1 MFRLAVRSV
10 VSHPARS
17 AVLVCGFGVGVSVMA
32 NLLGIGEVMLE
43 QARSPALTGG
53 GDVVIAGWTGKVPSA
68 RFILSS
74 SLNTPALAGRAI
86 GASPSVET
94 PLYLVRDDRV
104 VPVQAHG
111 GIPSLERAIGDAE
124 TAAVETWTDVPADV
138 AWTSPDPGDVL
149 RAMDRFHPISGP
161 AARASSW
168 AEWLFFNGVAWH
180 TRFYL
185 TFLVGPEGESGGR
198 VAGVRLQ
205 LDRDGQLASYTESA
219 EIDAAR
225 LLADAPD
232 LTIGGNRV
240 RLEGLSYHITIDLPA
255 TDTITTDGAP
265 QPSPPAPR
273 VTGDLVLTAK
283 VGQALPPLTI
293 QGAGGWLSGY
303 AVPVMSGTLDGTL
316 NVAGD
321 VISLDGGAGYH
332 DHNWGHW
339 EGVSW
344 QWGQVQGDG
353 LSFVYGRLHP
363 PADAADS
370 DRIPGFL
377 GVLEP
382 DGLIGHSM
390 AVWIDEED
398 VAETGQPRRIV
409 VRGQSPSLDLT
420 MEIDVEDAMVT
431 RMDPES
437 FGGALDFYQLRA
449 SFHVTGRVG
458 DDPVDFTALGAAE
471 TFRGR

>member
-1 MFRLAVRSV
+1 M
-10 VSHPARS
+10 
-17 AVLVCGFGVGVSVMA
+17 
-32 NLLGIGEVMLE
+32 
-43 QARSPALTGG
+43 
-53 GDVVIAGWTGKVPSA
+53 
-68 RFILSS
+68 
-74 SLNTPALAGRAI
+74 
-86 GASPSVET
+86 
-94 PLYLVRDDRV
+94 
-104 VPVQAHG
+104 
-111 GIPSLERAIGDAE
+111 
-124 TAAVETWTDVPADV
+124 
-138 AWTSPDPGDVL
+138 
-149 RAMDRFHPISGP
+149 
-161 AARASSW
+161 
-168 AEWLFFNGVAWH
+168 
-180 TRFYL
+180 
-185 TFLVGPEGESGGR
+185 
-198 VAGVRLQ
+198 
-205 LDRDGQLASYTESA
+205 
-219 EIDAAR
+219 
-225 LLADAPD
+225 
-232 LTIGGNRV
+232 
-240 RLEGLSYHITIDLPA
+240 
-255 TDTITTDGAP
+255 
-265 QPSPPAPR
+265 
-273 VTGDLVLTAK
+273 LTAK

-377 GVLEP
+377 GVLGP